1 MISFAIRC
9 VKVYFRDRLAIF
21 FSLLSVI
28 IIFLLYALFL
38 GSTWMTAV
46 PEGVSGAQLL
56 LDTWLMAGIMAVIS
70 FTTTTAAFGSMVDD
84 KAKKIYKDF
93 YSAPIKRPVLVG
105 GYILSSYFIGV
116 LMSLFALA
124 FLDLY
129 LLVRDGYI
137 LNFVTT
143 IEAIGLIL
151 VSTLSNSA
159 IVFFIAS
166 FIKSQTAF
174 GTVST
179 LVGSLMGFI
188 ASIYMPIYLFP
199 NAVQVLIKLFP
210 ISHAAALFRLV
221 IMSDPVNTVFMGAP
235 EEILVNFQKEM
246 GVVFQLGD
254 FTFTPFIQVLYLLAT
269 AVVFYLLSI
278 LVSYRKAK

>member
-1 MISFAIRC
+1 MINFAVRC

-38 GSTWMTAV
+38 GGSWMTAV
-46 PEGVSGAQLL
+46 PPEVTGGQLL

-84 KAKKIYKDF
+84 RAKKISKDF

-116 LMSLFALA
+116 IMSLFALV

-129 LLVRDGYI
+129 LLIRDGTI
-137 LNFVTT
+137 LGLLPT
-143 IEAIGLIL
+143 IGTIGLIL
-151 VSTLSNSA
+151 IATLSNSA

-179 LVGSLMGFI
+179 LIGTLMGFI
-188 ASIYMPIYLFP
+188 AGIYMPIGLFP
-199 NAVQVLIKLFP
+199 AAVQVLIKFIP
-210 ISHAAALFRLV
+210 VSHAASLFRLV
-221 IMSDPVNTVFMGAP
+221 IMGDPMSQAFAGAP
-235 EEILVNFQKEM
+235 AEILTGFQDEM
-246 GVVFQLGD
+246 GITFSLGD
-254 FTFTPFIQVLYLLAT
+254 FTFTTWMQILYLVAT
-269 AVVFYLLSI
+269 AVLFYLLSL
-278 LVSYRKAK
+278 LVVKRKDR